1 MKYHPELNIFYKIL
15 FLEPLQKGLY
25 LKALANALEVVLQSY
40 VEDVVLLESKFLQN
54 SSVGLIYIYQKV
66 KTYEPLFKFLQ
77 GTIKSIK
84 LQKLHGC
91 VIIQYLHRHSLHGD
105 KKIALALKQ

>member
-1 MKYHPELNIFYKIL
+1 M
-15 FLEPLQKGLY
+15 
-25 LKALANALEVVLQSY
+25 KALANALEVVLESY
-40 VEDVVLLESKFLQN
+40 VDEVVLLESKYLQN
-54 SSVGLIYIYQKV
+54 SSIGLIYIYQKV